1 MAIIT
6 ETTRLANPRRR
17 NSTPR
22 RRNVSG
28 FMSSTG
34 FHPIRSSPDYDPD
47 RAGEYD
53 DYTPSRRRATRG
65 KARGKASRKKKA
77 TTTKS
82 RTRATSARRN
92 PTPLVYTLGFINPR
106 PAASTSRT
114 RKRKNPV
121 SRTKK
126 GTTSMARS
134 SRRRRG
140 SSTRTKAGRF
150 ARTTAVRRR
159 RRNPSAAPVRRRR
172 RTVSYRRRRN
182 PAMVTRRRRSV
193 RVMRRRRNPS
203 VYGSRIGSAGN
214 IKMILGGLVGIAA
227 VKVAAKFIPAQFR
240 MGGGIG
246 DTLITGGLALGV
258 GMLAT
263 KFLGG
268 AIGDAAMFGGLMYA
282 GSILLN
288 TLVPGF
294 RIMDVP
300 LALSGLGDFS
310 PARFSVPQ
318 NPISA
323 AMQISAPAP
332 AGVSGYFRGQN
343 RLP

>member
-6 ETTRLANPRRR
+6 ETTRLANPRPQPRKSARQAVIDARYAVAEANRKRGATQGQINRLLKAEARLASAEVNRKRGATGR
-17 NSTPR
+17 NPT
-22 RRNVSG
+22 
-28 FMSSTG
+28 T
-34 FHPIRSSPDYDPD
+34 
-47 RAGEYD
+47 
-53 DYTPSRRRATRG
+53 SRRR
-65 KARGKASRKKKA
+65 
-77 TTTKS
+77 
-82 RTRATSARRN
+82 RTARRAN

-106 PAASTSRT
+106 PASRSNP
-114 RKRKNPV
+114 RGPV
-121 SRTKK
+121 SRNKK
-126 GTTSMARS
+126 GNTSMARS

-140 SSTRTKAGRF
+140 SSTRNKSGRF
-150 ARTTAVRRR
+150 VRTTAVRRR
-159 RRNPSAAPVRRRR
+159 RRNPVSAAPVRRRR

-182 PAMVTRRRRSV
+182 PAMTTTRRRTV

-203 VYGSRIGSAGN
+203 VYGSRVGSAGN

-227 VKVAAKFIPAQFR
+227 VKLAAKIIPMQFR
-240 MGGGIG
+240 VGGGIG

-263 KFLGG
+263 RFLGG
-268 AIGDAAMFGGLMYA
+268 PIGDAAMFGGLMYA

-300 LALSGLGDFS
+300 LALSGLGDFA

-318 NPISA
+318 NPITA
-323 AMQISAPAP
+323 GMAQLAPAP
-332 AGVSGYFRGQN
+332 AAGVSGYFRGQN